1 MTFVGN
7 EINEKE
13 ITKSNNNLSEEDE
26 EILKKLNLSFNND
39 KNLKINESLSKEN
52 ENKIMNSKESNSK
65 IIEGDDN
72 EKNNKYIKKYKSN
85 DSRLYGI
92 TFQSSIESNTIN
104 VAVSSLN
111 MNTNNNIS
119 ILSFNQEDIIEE
131 YDNEND
137 NINNIN
143 NINSINNIN
152 NINSINSSI
161 YLKSQVQCEFPVSSI
176 LFSPHEQNKNLLLS
190 TSDILRLYSYD
201 NDKLSL
207 KVAFK
212 KRRKDYCGPLTAC
225 DWSHANNSII
235 GVCSIDTTCAIY
247 DLNKLEVKYMII
259 AHDKEVYDI
268 SLGQDEFTFM
278 STGADGSVRLFD
290 SRSANTSSII
300 FETRDKSPMTRL
312 KWNLVNPNFI
322 LTVIVDKNEIYI
334 LDQRKL
340 TSPYAILKVHTNVVN
355 NAIWAPQS
363 NTYILSVS
371 DDKTALLWDIYCD
384 TDQPEEYIMR
394 YETNNEIENVAWGD
408 VTQDWVGIIDGN
420 QAEILRIQ

>member
-1 MTFVGN
+1 MSFVGN
-7 EINEKE
+7 EINDKE
-13 ITKSNNNLSEEDE
+13 VIKTNENLSEEDIK
-26 EILKKLNLSFNND
+26 ILETLNLSNND
-39 KNLKINESLSKEN
+39 KKNKSNESLLKEIENKIADSKEN
-52 ENKIMNSKESNSK
+52 HSK
-65 IIEGDDN
+65 IEEDDDK
-72 EKNNKYIKKYKSN
+72 EKDKYIKKYKSN

-92 TFQSSIESNTIN
+92 TFQSSIENNLIN

-119 ILSFNQEDIIEE
+119 ILSFSQEDENINQEE
-131 YDNEND
+131 

-143 NINSINNIN
+143 FINNNSIN
-152 NINSINSSI
+152 
-161 YLKSQVQCEFPVSSI
+161 LKSQIQCEFPVSSI
-176 LFSPHEQNKNLLLS
+176 LFSPHEQNKNLLIS
-190 TSDILRLYSYD
+190 TSDLLRLYSYE
-201 NDKLSL
+201 NEKLSF
-207 KVAFK
+207 KMAFT

-225 DWSHANNSII
+225 DWSRANDSII
-235 GVCSIDTTCAIY
+235 GVCSVDTTCAIW

-268 SLGQDEFTFM
+268 SLGQDEYTFM

-290 SRSANTSSII
+290 SRQANSSSII
-300 FETRDKSPMTRL
+300 FETRDESAMTRL

-340 TSPYAILKVHTNVVN
+340 TSPYGILKVHTNVVN

-363 NTYILSVS
+363 NTNLISVS
-371 DDKTALLWDIYCD
+371 DDKSALLWDIYCD
-384 TDQPEEYIMR
+384 SDQPEEYIMK
-394 YETNNEIENVAWGD
+394 YEAENEIENVAWGD
-408 VTQDWVGIIDGN
+408 VTQNWIGIIDGN

>member
-1 MTFVGN
+1 MSFNGN

-13 ITKSNNNLSEEDE
+13 VVKPNNNLSEDE
-26 EILKKLNLSFNND
+26 LKILETLNLSNNKNMNHKND
-39 KNLKINESLSKEN
+39 KSLSKVN
-52 ENKIMNSKESNSK
+52 DNKIINTKEGLSKLED
-65 IIEGDDN
+65 EDDVKEN
-72 EKNNKYIKKYKSN
+72 YKYIKKYKSN

-92 TFQSSIESNTIN
+92 SFQNSRENDLIN

-119 ILSFNQEDIIEE
+119 ILSFSQEDVLNEIEDE
-131 YDNEND
+131 EENINKD

-143 NINSINNIN
+143 TININ
-152 NINSINSSI
+152 NPIS
-161 YLKSQVQCEFPVSSI
+161 LKSQIQCEFPVSSI
-176 LFSPHEQNKNLLLS
+176 LFSPHEKNKNLLIS
-190 TSDILRLYSYD
+190 TSDILRLYSYEEE
-201 NDKLSL
+201 KLSF
-207 KVAFK
+207 KVAFAR
-212 KRRKDYCGPLTAC
+212 KRKYYCGPLTAC
-225 DWSHANNSII
+225 DWSRANDSII
-235 GVCSIDTTCAIY
+235 GVCSVDTTCAIW
-247 DLNKLEVKYMII
+247 DLNKLKEKYMII

-290 SRSANTSSII
+290 SRTANSSSII
-300 FETRDKSPMTRL
+300 FETRDESPMTRL

-363 NTYILSVS
+363 NTNLISVS
-371 DDKTALLWDIYCD
+371 DDKSALLWDIYCD
-384 TDQPEEYIMR
+384 SDQPEEYIMK
-394 YETNNEIENVAWGD
+394 YGAENEIENVAWGD
-408 VTQDWVGIIDGN
+408 VTQNWVGITDGN
-420 QAEILRIQ
+420 QAEIMRIQ

>member
-1 MTFVGN
+1 MSFVGN
-7 EINEKE
+7 EINDKE
-13 ITKSNNNLSEEDE
+13 VIKTNENLSEEDIK
-26 EILKKLNLSFNND
+26 ILETLNLSNND
-39 KNLKINESLSKEN
+39 KKNKSNESLLKEN
-52 ENKIMNSKESNSK
+52 ENKIADSKENHSK
-65 IIEGDDN
+65 IEEDDDK
-72 EKNNKYIKKYKSN
+72 EKDKYIKKYKSN

-92 TFQSSIESNTIN
+92 TFQSSIENNLIN

-119 ILSFNQEDIIEE
+119 ILSFSQEDEKFNQEE
-131 YDNEND
+131 

-143 NINSINNIN
+143 FINNNSIN
-152 NINSINSSI
+152 
-161 YLKSQVQCEFPVSSI
+161 LKSQIQCEFPVSSI
-176 LFSPHEQNKNLLLS
+176 LFSPHEQNKNLLIS
-190 TSDILRLYSYD
+190 TSDLLRLYSYE
-201 NDKLSL
+201 NEKLSF
-207 KVAFK
+207 KMAFT

-225 DWSHANNSII
+225 DWSRANDSII
-235 GVCSIDTTCAIY
+235 GVCSVDTTCAIW

-268 SLGQDEFTFM
+268 SLGQDEYTFM

-290 SRSANTSSII
+290 SRQANSSSII
-300 FETRDKSPMTRL
+300 FETRDESAMTRL

-340 TSPYAILKVHTNVVN
+340 TSPYGILKVHTNVVN

-363 NTYILSVS
+363 NTNLISVS
-371 DDKTALLWDIYCD
+371 DDKSALLWDIYSD
-384 TDQPEEYIMR
+384 SEKAEEYIMK
-394 YETNNEIENVAWGD
+394 YEAENEIENVAWGE
-408 VTQDWVGIIDGN
+408 VTQNWIGIIDGN